1 MKTRPI
7 LFSGPMVRA
16 LLAGTKTQTRRAMRK
31 QPASVLGL
39 RIDETSRDL
48 KTGAA
53 WFTAR
58 IDGKAHAAIPDG
70 PDSVTADVGCPFGG
84 RGSRLWVKESIK
96 CVSFCGASLPS
107 DEATSLFCA
116 DDTPTRADAWPWKR
130 PFLPSMFMPIGLSR
144 ITLEVTDVRVQR
156 LQDISEED
164 ARAEGV
170 EPKTWGADAMA
181 GQGARAAYAELWD
194 EINGA
199 GAWAANPWVWAISFK
214 RVQP

>member
-31 QPASVLGL
+31 QPADVLGL

-58 IDGKAHAAIPDG
+58 IDGKAHAAFPDG
-70 PDSVTADVGCPFGG
+70 ADAVTADAGCPFGG
-84 RGSRLWVKESIK
+84 RGCRLWVKESIK
-96 CVSFCGASLPS
+96 CVSFCGPALPS
-107 DEATSLFCA
+107 NEALSLFCA
-116 DDTPTRADAWPWKR
+116 DDAPTKADAWPWKR

-144 ITLEVTDVRVQR
+144 ITLEVTDVRAQR

-164 ARAEGV
+164 ALAEGV
-170 EPKTWGADAMA
+170 APKTWGADAAA

-199 GAWAANPWVWAISFK
+199 GAWGKNPWVWVISFK